1 MLLKALTE
9 AFCVFGYRVITIQV
23 RSFTKIRKTKF
34 TSETEK
40 KLSQVIPSIISYYNK
55 DVNLVRNNYSI
66 IDFNHRGLPYDLL
79 LKNSY
84 CKKLILINP
93 LLNSYNLE
101 MMSKLFRDSNRYP
114 QLITIFSENLNPILK
129 NKKITKIFIDS
140 EVFESTRHTIL
151 QKAKSTFKNYETI
164 LFSLII
170 RYIKR

>member
-1 MLLKALTE
+1 LKALTE
-9 AFCVFGYRVITIQV
+9 AFCAFGYRVITIQV
-23 RSFTKIRKTKF
+23 RYFTKTRKIKF
-34 TSETEK
+34 TSETK
-40 KLSQVIPSIISYYNK
+40 KELSQIIPSIIMYYNK
-55 DVNLVRNNYSI
+55 DANIVKNNYNI

-84 CKKLILINP
+84 CKNLILINP

-101 MMSKLFRDSNRYP
+101 MMSKLFRDSNMYP
-114 QLITIFSENLNPILK
+114 QLITIFSEKLNPILK
-129 NKKITKIFIDS
+129 NKKLTKLFINS
-140 EVFESTRHTIL
+140 EIFESTKHTIL